1 MVDRFDLDNFDESL
15 SQERRRRAQQQRRP
29 QQNRSQDTSGSRPVY
44 RDAAIARR
52 RREAQRKRRLR
63 NRAIII
69 GVGILIVVF
78 IILMFSLMIRGCS
91 CSSSGKKPET
101 SGISTDTKQQ
111 QASVNPAATSS
122 EPSAQAVNQQDLSP
136 SYFKTPVIKDDN
148 TNGELYYAIYVW
160 NKTGYELFGGDDERS
175 KTYANTI
182 NTLAAKLPGI
192 KVYDMIIPNHT
203 EFGLPQRLK
212 SGEITSTSQADS
224 IKAAYAAL
232 SKDVTAINPY
242 NYLAD
247 HNEEYIYFKSDHH
260 WTGLGAYY
268 AYKAFADTNGLPAL
282 NLKDCTEHQIDGF
295 TGSFSNSAPNLDV
308 DSVHYWDFPYS
319 VTMDLTYDGGNT
331 ETYDTPYYKGAAE
344 GSLTYGVFIFGDN
357 PLTVLKSKSENA
369 TQGKKL
375 AIVKE
380 SYGNCL
386 APYFTNNYEE
396 VHVIDFRYFR
406 DNINKS
412 FQAYCTENGIT
423 DVLFVNGVMSANTQ
437 IQLDSMTGMF
447 D

>member
-15 SQERRRRAQQQRRP
+15 SQERRQRAQQQR
-29 QQNRSQDTSGSRPVY
+29 QSQGRSQSSSGQRPVY
-44 RDAAIARR
+44 RDAASARR
-52 RREAQRKRRLR
+52 RREAQRKRRMR

-69 GVGILIVVF
+69 GVGLAILVF
-78 IILMFSLMIRGCS
+78 IILMFSLMIKGCS

-101 SGISTDTKQQ
+101 SSISTDTKQQ
-111 QASVNPAATSS
+111 QASVNPAATGS
-122 EPSAQAVNQQDLSP
+122 EPTALPVNQQDLSP

-212 SGEITSTSQADS
+212 SGDITSTSQADS

-268 AYKAFADTNGLPAL
+268 AYKAFADTNGMPAL
-282 NLKDCTEHQIDGF
+282 DLKDCKENKIDGL

-308 DSVHYWDFPYS
+308 DSVHYWEFPYS

-357 PLTVLKSKSENA
+357 PLTVLKSKSQNA

-386 APYFTNNYEE
+386 SPYFTNNYEE
-396 VHVIDFRYFR
+396 VHIIDFRYFR

-437 IQLDSMTGMF
+437 IQLDSMSGMF

>member
-15 SQERRRRAQQQRRP
+15 SQERRQRAQQQR
-29 QQNRSQDTSGSRPVY
+29 QSQGRSQSSSGQRPVY
-44 RDAAIARR
+44 RDAASARR
-52 RREAQRKRRLR
+52 RREAQRKRRMR

-69 GVGILIVVF
+69 GVGLAILVF
-78 IILMFSLMIRGCS
+78 IILMFSLMIKGCS

-101 SGISTDTKQQ
+101 SSISTDTKQQ
-111 QASVNPAATSS
+111 QASVNPAATGS
-122 EPSAQAVNQQDLSP
+122 EPTAQPVNQQDLSP

-175 KTYANTI
+175 KTYAKTI

-212 SGEITSTSQADS
+212 SGDITSTSQADS

-268 AYKAFADTNGLPAL
+268 AYKAFADTNGMPAL
-282 NLKDCTEHQIDGF
+282 DLKDCKENQIDGF

-308 DSVHYWDFPYS
+308 DSVHYWEFPYS

-357 PLTVLKSKSENA
+357 PLTVLKSKSQNA

-386 APYFTNNYEE
+386 SPYFTNNYEE
-396 VHVIDFRYFR
+396 VHIIDFRYFR

-437 IQLDSMTGMF
+437 IQLDSMSGMF